1 MKRKQ
6 SLVPPLILLV
16 AGLLMVAVASLINHF
31 LQLPDFV
38 KGTLAGFGIGIEIV
52 AVVKL
57 IKLKQVK
64 NTNVPS

>member
-1 MKRKQ
+1 MKHKQ

-16 AGLLMVAVASLINHF
+16 AGLSVVAIASLINHF

-38 KGTLAGFGIGIEIV
+38 KGTLMGFGIGIEIV
-52 AVVKL
+52 AVIKL
-57 IKLKQVK
+57 IKLKHIK